1 MYFVNGSTLCVMW
14 VSPMYFVNGSPLC
27 LMWICLLY
35 FVNGSTL
42 CIMSYQSNVF
52 RKRINTLFNVG
63 QSSVLRN

>member
-1 MYFVNGSTLCVMW
+1 M
-14 VSPMYFVNGSPLC
+14 
-27 LMWICLLY
+27 Y

-63 QSSVLRN
+63 QSSVLRKLINTLFNVDQSNVFRQRLNTV